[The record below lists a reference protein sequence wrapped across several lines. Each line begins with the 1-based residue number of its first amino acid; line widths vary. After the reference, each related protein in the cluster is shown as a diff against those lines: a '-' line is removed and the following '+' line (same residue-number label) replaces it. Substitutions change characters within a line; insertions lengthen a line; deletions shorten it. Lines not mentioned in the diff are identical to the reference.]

1 MRLAENKAFY
11 VQVGIYA
18 FAQSRAMTSPN
29 GLAVPFGM
37 ESRGFLRL
45 KGWVRAEKVSTRIMG
60 ISKYKSDCL

>member
-1 MRLAENKAFY
+1 
-11 VQVGIYA
+11 
-18 FAQSRAMTSPN
+18 MTSPN